1 MKRGPN
7 LFILCLVVV
16 AGIYVGVGRNHSN
29 HPQALQYE
37 TDATFVTE
45 NELHD
50 KMNNSKA
57 EDAIKKEFDSH
68 MFDDV
73 GNIFK
78 TSRYSYIAAT
88 GAVINDKEKLFII
101 QAKEGDEKKAAS
113 FFDFAL
119 GYFNNTNLKPKYRVD
134 TVMLV
139 DHDFKI
145 EEQMDT
151 RFKQ

>member
-1 MKRGPN
+1 
-7 LFILCLVVV
+7 
-16 AGIYVGVGRNHSN
+16 
-29 HPQALQYE
+29 
-37 TDATFVTE
+37 
-45 NELHD
+45 
-50 KMNNSKA
+50 
-57 EDAIKKEFDSH
+57 

-119 GYFNNTNLKPKYRVD
+119 GYFNNTNLKPKYRRYGHACWSW
-134 TVMLV
+134 L
-139 DHDFKI
+139 
-145 EEQMDT
+145 
-151 RFKQ
+151 